1 MKKFFYIIMTFI
13 CFTLATT
20 PAICQESAPASKDQL
35 KIEANPKAAT
45 DAPQKTE
52 NAEEK
57 TQKNDLITWMKY
69 DEGMKKA
76 QDKDLPVYVEF
87 YATWCPPCK
96 MMAQTTFQDK
106 EVVGLLNNG
115 FVSIKVDIDQEKE
128 LALRYG
134 ARSIP
139 HHIVMNSKG
148 DVLKV
153 LRGAM
158 PADMFL
164 ANLRE
169 AIK

>member
-1 MKKFFYIIMTFI
+1 MKKVFYIIMTFI
-13 CFTLATT
+13 CFTMAASPT
-20 PAICQESAPASKDQL
+20 ICQENAASADGQT
-35 KIEANPKAAT
+35 KIEAPPKPEAS
-45 DAPQKTE
+45 
-52 NAEEK
+52 
-57 TQKNDLITWMKY
+57 QKNDDAKGKTQNQDLVTWMKY

-76 QDKDLPVYVEF
+76 QEKDLPVYVEF

-106 EVVGLLNNG
+106 EVVSLLNEG

-158 PADMFL
+158 PADIFL
-164 ANLRE
+164 ANLKE
-169 AIK
+169 AVK

>member
-1 MKKFFYIIMTFI
+1 MKNFFCIMVTF
-13 CFTLATT
+13 CFLMVATS
-20 PAICQESAPASKDQL
+20 AICEESSITPKDQ
-35 KIEANPKAAT
+35 AT
-45 DAPQKTE
+45 GEVAKVSADTSQKKE
-52 NAEEK
+52 
-57 TQKNDLITWMKY
+57 LITWMKY
-69 DEGMKKA
+69 DEGMKSA
-76 QDKDLPVYVEF
+76 QEKNLPVYVEF

-106 EVVGLLNNG
+106 EVASLLNDG
-115 FVSIKVDIDQEKE
+115 FVSIKVDIDKEKD

-148 DVLKV
+148 EVLKV

-164 ANLRE
+164 ANIRD
-169 AIK
+169 AVK

>member
-1 MKKFFYIIMTFI
+1 MKKVFYIIMTFI
-13 CFTLATT
+13 CFTMAAS
-20 PAICQESAPASKDQL
+20 PSICQENASSADGQT
-35 KIEANPKAAT
+35 KIEALPKPET
-45 DAPQKTE
+45 SQKNDDAKG
-52 NAEEK
+52 K
-57 TQKNDLITWMKY
+57 TQKQDLVTWMKY

-76 QDKDLPVYVEF
+76 QEKDLPVYVEF

-106 EVVGLLNNG
+106 EVVSLLNEG

-158 PADMFL
+158 PADIFL
-164 ANLRE
+164 ANLKE
-169 AIK
+169 AVK

>member
-1 MKKFFYIIMTFI
+1 MKKVFYIIMTFI
-13 CFTLATT
+13 CFTMAAS
-20 PAICQESAPASKDQL
+20 PSICQENGSSANGQT
-35 KIEANPKAAT
+35 KIEAPPKSEASQKND
-45 DAPQKTE
+45 DAKG
-52 NAEEK
+52 K
-57 TQKNDLITWMKY
+57 TQKQDLVAWMKY

-76 QDKDLPVYVEF
+76 QEKDLPVYVEF

-106 EVVGLLNNG
+106 EVVSLLNDG

-158 PADMFL
+158 PADIFL
-164 ANLRE
+164 ANLKE
-169 AIK
+169 AVK